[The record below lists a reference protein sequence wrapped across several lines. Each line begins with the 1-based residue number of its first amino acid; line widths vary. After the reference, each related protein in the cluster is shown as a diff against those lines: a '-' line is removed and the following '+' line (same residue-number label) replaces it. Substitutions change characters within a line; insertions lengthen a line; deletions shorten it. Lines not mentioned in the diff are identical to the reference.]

1 MGESGESNG
10 SAVLRIGW
18 GDKSVSIRGAA
29 SILFFMWLTLVGA
42 GLYSNWRLEQT
53 LLIGMARAEGEH
65 VRMTQANEQ
74 TACMV
79 SMSQGD
85 REKFRV
91 EFRPGAW
98 SRWCPWIKE

>member
-1 MGESGESNG
+1 MAEGTETNG

-18 GDKSVSIRGAA
+18 GDKSVSVRGAA

-42 GLYSNWRLEQT
+42 GLYSNYRLEQA
-53 LLIGMARAEGEH
+53 LIGGMAKTEIEH
-65 VRMTQANEQ
+65 TKMTQANEQ
-74 TACMV
+74 TACVV
-79 SMSQGD
+79 SMSQAE
-85 REKFRV
+85 RERFRG